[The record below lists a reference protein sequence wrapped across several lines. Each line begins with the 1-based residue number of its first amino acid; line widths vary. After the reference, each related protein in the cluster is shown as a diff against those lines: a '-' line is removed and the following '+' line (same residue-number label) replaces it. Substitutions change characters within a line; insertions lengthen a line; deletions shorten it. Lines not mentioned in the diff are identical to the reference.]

1 VIILWDL
8 AQQRERLRFGYP
20 SGTKFVYCLALSPD
34 GRVVV
39 TSHGAYETVT
49 GGQLVDFGHSGGGPF
64 HPSATYGLAFS
75 ADGMRLAVAHAQ
87 GRPFVCDTATWRV
100 VEEAD
105 YRPRQFISVSF
116 SPDGQQLVTGED
128 GGIVQL
134 WKAHP
139 LSPIAVIGE
148 HAARIKS
155 VAFSP
160 DGKHVVSAGDDKM
173 IALWDVASRKLITR
187 IGLHT
192 APVYAVAFSP
202 DGRRLIS
209 GEHDHSVR
217 LYSRHRTLWGFR
229 LD

>member
-1 VIILWDL
+1 
-8 AQQRERLRFGYP
+8 
-20 SGTKFVYCLALSPD
+20 
-34 GRVVV
+34 
-39 TSHGAYETVT
+39 
-49 GGQLVDFGHSGGGPF
+49 
-64 HPSATYGLAFS
+64 
-75 ADGMRLAVAHAQ
+75 
-87 GRPFVCDTATWRV
+87 
-100 VEEAD
+100 
-105 YRPRQFISVSF
+105 
-116 SPDGQQLVTGED
+116 
-128 GGIVQL
+128 L